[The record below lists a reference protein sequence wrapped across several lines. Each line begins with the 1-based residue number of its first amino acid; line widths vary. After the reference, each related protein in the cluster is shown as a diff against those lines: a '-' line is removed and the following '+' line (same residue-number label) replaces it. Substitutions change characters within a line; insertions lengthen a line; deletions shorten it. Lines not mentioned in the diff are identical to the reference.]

1 MKNMN
6 VDMNAMKAEVGGA
19 FVVSWLVFGS
29 SGMGLEGAVILAAAW
44 MAFAG
49 AHILPVVTWCHML
62 TGDLG
67 DTDAHIANG
76 MRLVGQM
83 VGSILAIALA
93 TEAGGID
100 TPWTADAWAMPEM
113 WAVFTAIAAGAI
125 FWQVHTKADS
135 VWISAFAV
143 MALASAMGMQHEG
156 LTTMLDGVTAGD
168 WYSTSGANEMGAVI
182 AGMTFGDLGDVLPTF
197 IVDGL
202 LVGIGARV
210 GTEIDSRI

>member
-1 MKNMN
+1 MN
-6 VDMNAMKAEVGGA
+6 VDMNAMKAEIGGA
-19 FVVSWLVFGS
+19 FVVSWLVLG
-29 SGMGLEGAVILAAAW
+29 GTMGLTGAVVLAAAW

-67 DTDAHIANG
+67 DTDAHMANG
-76 MRLVGQM
+76 MRLLGQIVGA
-83 VGSILAIALA
+83 ILAIALA

-113 WAVFTAIAAGAI
+113 WPALTAIAAGAI
-125 FWQVHTKADS
+125 FWQVHTRADS
-135 VWISAFAV
+135 AWVSAFAV
-143 MALASAMGMQHEG
+143 MALAGAMGMEHDG
-156 LTTMLDGVTAGD
+156 LATLTGAA
-168 WYSTSGANEMGAVI
+168 YSTSGANEMGAVI
-182 AGMTFGDLGDVLPTF
+182 AGMTFGDLGDVLPTY

-210 GTEIDSRI
+210 GVEIDNAV